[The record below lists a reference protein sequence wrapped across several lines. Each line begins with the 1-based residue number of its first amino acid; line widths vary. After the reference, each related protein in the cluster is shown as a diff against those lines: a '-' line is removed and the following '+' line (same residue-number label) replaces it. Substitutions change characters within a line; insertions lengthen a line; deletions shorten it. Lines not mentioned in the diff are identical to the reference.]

1 MFDDLYILFAK
12 LSVGIVV
19 VVAGV
24 AVAVSLAVVVV
35 AAAAFFCCF
44 CIFTCGET
52 DRS

>member
-35 AAAAFFCCF
+35 VAAFFCCF
-44 CIFTCGET
+44 CIFTCGEA